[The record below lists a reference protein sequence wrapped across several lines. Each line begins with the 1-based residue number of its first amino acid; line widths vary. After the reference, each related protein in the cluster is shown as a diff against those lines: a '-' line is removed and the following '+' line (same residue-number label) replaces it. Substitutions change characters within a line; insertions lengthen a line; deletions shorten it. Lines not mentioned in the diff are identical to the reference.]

1 MSRELSTLQP
11 TAQSS
16 SKQLNTMMRRTQLR
30 QVNAMV
36 RMADRLVANIEQEGL
51 TALIQGFQKF
61 AVEYATTLD
70 KANESGQLSFLL
82 RSGIERLL
90 QEWNI
95 LSRACEQRRETKPDY
110 MKADDRK
117 EGVRFYLEMAD
128 GRLASFC
135 DRWRPPSSTSY
146 VPLQTPVV
154 YFEKLYRISRAL
166 FAPGIPARA
175 RERPHERLCLSLL
188 STPQRSSVLAP
199 TTW

>member
-11 TAQSS
+11 TTQPS
-16 SKQLNTMMRRTQLR
+16 SKQLNTTMMRRTQLR

-70 KANESGQLSFLL
+70 NANQTGQLSFLL

-175 RERPHERLCLSLL
+175 
-188 STPQRSSVLAP
+188 
-199 TTW
+199 